1 MGVIS
6 TGSANSGGIV
16 LAHVVVVVPSSLLSP
31 AIDRTIYLHLPPL
44 LTHDACHVLHKCHRC
59 VTASSSNLYWY
70 LVKCAMR
77 LSAAFQKKLYTSVV
91 LCGIAAA
98 RGIRYRDHVLDAV
111 VVHRRGNPQEAE
123 VGNRLC
129 QGSMR
134 GRGGGGG
141 EGKGRTARCEVIW
154 GVVESSRQCCVF

>member
-1 MGVIS
+1 MRVIS

-16 LAHVVVVVPSSLLSP
+16 LAHVVVIPSSLLSP

-77 LSAAFQKKLYTSVV
+77 LSSVFQKKLYVRRIVRNSRG
-91 LCGIAAA
+91 LRDPLSRSRA
-98 RGIRYRDHVLDAV
+98 R
-111 VVHRRGNPQEAE
+111 
-123 VGNRLC
+123 
-129 QGSMR
+129 R
-134 GRGGGGG
+134 GRGTSTGESAGGRGRKPVVPRVDEGKVGG
-141 EGKGRTARCEVIW
+141 EKGRTARCEVIW